1 MQRVVCYRAGGDCGI
16 LFGRGDEVV
25 KPCNCFNYFPGL
37 PVLPVAS
44 CQELYFEM

>member
-1 MQRVVCYRAGGDCGI
+1 MGKSVQHVVCYRI
-16 LFGRGDEVV
+16 LFGRHDEVV

-37 PVLPVAS
+37 PGLPVAS